1 MAEQVVTCLICCTE
15 WRINEGRENKHLYCQ
30 ECRRTSERKI
40 DYGFPEPC
48 VPWAGDFDLDDNPMK
63 NGKLY
68 RPGPRICGHKDCI
81 QKSHIADFVS
91 TRETKPATQED
102 LIAEQFSI
110 FYRTGKSMD
119 YSELMLALE
128 KEKSQ
133 TRQVN

>member
-1 MAEQVVTCLICCTE
+1 
-15 WRINEGRENKHLYCQ
+15 
-30 ECRRTSERKI
+30 
-40 DYGFPEPC
+40 
-48 VPWAGDFDLDDNPMK
+48 MK

-110 FYRTGKSMD
+110 FYRTGKSRD